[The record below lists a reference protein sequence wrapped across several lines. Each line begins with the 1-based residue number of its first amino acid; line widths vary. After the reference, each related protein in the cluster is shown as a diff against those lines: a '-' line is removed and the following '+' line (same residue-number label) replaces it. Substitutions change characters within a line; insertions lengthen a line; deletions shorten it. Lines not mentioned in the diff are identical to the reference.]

1 MSVSEPQGFLGHEV
15 SLYGRFYDSSNI
27 LLGSGHI
34 GTATVGPGIE
44 FGSTAQPGTF
54 SGDFDLDSWSI
65 EIDESKFAGATADA
79 GTFNGYIIEDT
90 NDTLP
95 DFLSATIDESVSTR
109 TSTRILVSPNT
120 IWINDESV
128 TYEANAFLR
137 IQVTFADRRSTSPLT
152 INPSPSGNMLVE
164 AAARVGGGATS
175 SNTRPTWSPL
185 RRLIPSLPQRR
196 RS

>member
-1 MSVSEPQGFLGHEV
+1 MTRATSFLAPAILEPPR
-15 SLYGRFYDSSNI
+15 S
-27 LLGSGHI
+27 
-34 GTATVGPGIE
+34 TGIE
-44 FGSTAQPGTF
+44 FGSTAQPGSF

-65 EIDESKFAGATADA
+65 EIDESKFAGATANA
-79 GTFNGYIIEDT
+79 GTFNGNIIEDT

-128 TYEANAFLR
+128 TDEANAFLR

-164 AAARVGGGATS
+164 AAARVGGRYQFEHSTDLEPFAPIDSEFTATAPFV
-175 SNTRPTWSPL
+175 TTFIRPEAPREFW
-185 RRLIPSLPQRR
+185 RLGTIE
-196 RS
+196 